1 MGHPIPIQTGVVITA
16 VPDELCRPFP
26 TSRDKSRLVCRGCNA
41 FVGASP
47 HAGLYRPFGAGEGM
61 SYRKLLLFFKIACI
75 FHQKAVP
82 LQRSGLVGVHI
93 LLEAL

>member
-1 MGHPIPIQTGVVITA
+1 MSYVAP
-16 VPDELCRPFP
+16 
-26 TSRDKSRLVCRGCNA
+26 SRQ
-41 FVGASP
+41 VGINL
-47 HAGLYRPFGAGEGM
+47 GLYVGVAMHSWGQAPTLVYAAPSGLGEGM
-61 SYRKLLLFFKIACI
+61 SYRNLLLFFKIACI